1 MTISYRWLSTYL
13 PQKLTPEQL
22 SIILTSIGLEVESL
36 EHYENF
42 KGGLVGLLVGEVLEV
57 EQHPNADK
65 LKLTKVAV
73 GKERPL
79 NVVCG
84 ASNVAIGQKVVL
96 APVGATIF
104 PKGKDPITMKLAKIR
119 GEESEGMICAEDEIG
134 ISDDHAGIIVLDN
147 QWKAGDLVAQVF
159 DYDQDWIFEIGLTPN
174 RMDAMSHYGVAKDV
188 CAYLSYHETSVK
200 AISPFTK
207 KATKDKSIKVFKV
220 SIEDEKG
227 CRRYSGINI
236 EGVTVKESPN
246 WLKNN
251 LKAIGVRS
259 INNIVDITN
268 YILHATGQPLHA
280 FDADQIKDQKIIVKK
295 YPAGTQFITLDGTA
309 RTLTAEDVM
318 ISDTEK
324 PLCIAGVFG
333 GLKSGVTATT
343 KNIFLES
350 AWFEN
355 VHIRK
360 TSVHHGLRTDA
371 ATRFEKGVDITGAI
385 DVLEMAAAMIQEL
398 AGGNCSEVIDVYP
411 NPAAKTKVKLSYAYL
426 KKLSGKNYP
435 AAAVKTILSSLG
447 FEIVQETEAEIE
459 LAVPFHKPDISLPA
473 DLVEEILRIDGLDNI
488 AIPTTISISP
498 SIDPL
503 EKKEKFKEKIANY
516 LVGRGYTEIVTNS
529 ITNSAY
535 FSEEVLAGSVKM
547 LNNLT
552 VELDLMRPSMLETGL
567 EIIAYNLNRKN
578 SHLSLFELGKV
589 YGKSSNGSYYEAEQ
603 LAIYVSGKP
612 FEDGWRAKGAVQDFF
627 VAKGMVQAIFELLGI
642 ENYTFKTNGSVIEL
656 VVAKKVLGQ
665 LQTIPSK
672 KLNAFGIK
680 QAVAYVYFDLTL
692 LMNVYQS
699 KQVVYQEVSKYPS
712 IERDLALVVPEA
724 TLYEAIESSIHAAK
738 LISLKESRVF
748 DIFESEKLGHQK
760 KSVAINFVFNAADKT
775 LTDIE
780 IDAMMQV
787 LIQQFEKNIQAEIR
801 K

>member
-147 QWKAGDLVAQVF
+147 QWKAGDLVAEVF

-385 DVLEMAAAMIQEL
+385 DVLELAAAMIQEL

>member
-22 SIILTSIGLEVESL
+22 STILTSIGLEVESL

-42 KGGLVGLLVGEVLEV
+42 KGGLAGLVVGEVLEV

-79 NVVCG
+79 KVVCG
-84 ASNVAIGQKVVL
+84 ASNVAVGQKVVL

-147 QWKAGDLVAQVF
+147 QWKAGDLVAEVF

-188 CAYLSYHETSVK
+188 CAYLSYHETAVK

-227 CRRYSGINI
+227 CRRYSGLNI

-246 WLKNN
+246 WLKNI
-251 LKAIGVRS
+251 LQAIGVRS
-259 INNIVDITN
+259 INNIVEITN
-268 YILHATGQPLHA
+268 YILNATGQPLHA
-280 FDADQIKDQKIIVKK
+280 FDAAQIKYQKVIVKK
-295 YPAGTQFITLDGTA
+295 YPTGTKFITLDGTE

-318 ISDTEK
+318 ISDSEK

-333 GLKSGVTATT
+333 GLKSGVTAAT

-371 ATRFEKGVDITGAI
+371 ATRFEKGVDITGTV
-385 DVLEMAAAMIQEL
+385 DVLELAAAMIQEL
-398 AGGNCSEVIDVYP
+398 AGGTCSEVVDVYP
-411 NPAAKTKVKLSYAYL
+411 HPASKTKVTLTYAYL
-426 KKLSGKNYP
+426 KKLSGKNYS
-435 AAAVKTILSSLG
+435 ATAVKTILSSLG
-447 FEIVQETEAEIE
+447 FEIVHATETEIE

-552 VELDLMRPSMLETGL
+552 VELDVMRPSMLETGL

-589 YGKSSNGSYYEAEQ
+589 YGKSSKGSYYEAEQ
-603 LAIYVSGKP
+603 LAIYVAGKQL
-612 FEDGWRAKGAVQDFF
+612 EDGWRTKGAVQDFF

-656 VVAKKVLGQ
+656 VAAKKVLGQ
-665 LQTIPSK
+665 LQIISSK

-680 QAVAYVYFDLTL
+680 QAVGYIYFDLTA
-692 LMNVYQS
+692 LMQVYQS

-738 LISLKESRVF
+738 LTALKESRVF

-760 KSVAINFVFNAADKT
+760 KSVAINFVFNAPDKT
-775 LTDIE
+775 LTDVE
-780 IDAMMQV
+780 IDAMMQM

>member
-1 MTISYRWLSTYL
+1 MTISYRWLNTYL

-22 SIILTSIGLEVESL
+22 STILTSIGLEVESL
-36 EHYENF
+36 EKYENF
-42 KGGLVGLLVGEVLEV
+42 KGGLAGLLVGEVLEV
-57 EQHPNADK
+57 QQHPNADK

-73 GKERPL
+73 GKDHPL
-79 NVVCG
+79 NIVCG
-84 ASNVAIGQKVVL
+84 ASNVAVGQKVVL

-147 QWKAGDLVAQVF
+147 QWNAGDIVAEVF
-159 DYDQDWIFEIGLTPN
+159 EYDQDWIFEIGLTPN

-188 CAYLSYHETSVK
+188 CAYLSYHEKAVK
-200 AISPFTK
+200 AISPYNK
-207 KATKDKSIKVFKV
+207 KATKNNAVKPFKV
-220 SIEDEKG
+220 IIEDEKG
-227 CRRYSGINI
+227 CGRYSGLNI
-236 EGVTVKESPN
+236 HGVTVKASPT

-251 LKAIGVRS
+251 LQAIGVRS

-295 YPAGTQFITLDGTA
+295 YPAGTKFITLDGIE
-309 RTLTAEDVM
+309 RTLTSEDVM
-318 ISDTEK
+318 ISDSEK

-333 GLKSGVTATT
+333 GLKSGVTANT

-371 ATRFEKGVDITGAI
+371 ATRFEKGVDITGTA
-385 DVLEMAAAMIQEL
+385 DVLELAAQMIQEM
-398 AGGNCSEVIDVYP
+398 AGGTCSEVVDVYP
-411 NPAAKTKVKLSYAYL
+411 HPASKTKVTLTYAYL
-426 KKLSGKNYP
+426 KKLSGKTYS

-447 FEIVQETEAEIE
+447 FEIINENEAQIE

-503 EKKEKFKEKIANY
+503 EKKEKYKEKIANY
-516 LVGRGYTEIVTNS
+516 LVGRGFTEIVTNS

-552 VELDLMRPSMLETGL
+552 VELDVLRPSMLETGL
-567 EIIAYNLNRKN
+567 ETIAYNLNRKN
-578 SHLSLFELGKV
+578 NQLSLFEMGKV
-589 YGKSSNGSYYEAEQ
+589 YGKNSKGTYYESEQ
-603 LAIYVSGKP
+603 LAIYISGKQT
-612 FEDGWRAKGAVQDFF
+612 EDGWRTKGIAQDFF
-627 VAKGMVQAIFELLGI
+627 VAKGIVQAIFELLGI
-642 ENYTFKTNGSVIEL
+642 ENYTFKTNGNNVAL
-656 VVAKKVLGQ
+656 VVDKKEIGQ
-665 LQTIPSK
+665 LQIIASK

-680 QAVAYVYFDLTL
+680 QSVLYIYFDLMQ

-712 IERDLALVVPEA
+712 VERDLALVVPEA
-724 TLYEAIESSIHAAK
+724 TLYEAIESCIQATK
-738 LISLKESRVF
+738 LSALKETRVF
-748 DIFESEKLGHQK
+748 DIFESEKLGLQK
-760 KSVAINFVFNAADKT
+760 KSVAINFVFNAPDKT
-775 LTDIE
+775 LTDVE
-780 IDAMMQV
+780 IDGMMQS
-787 LIQQFEKNIQAEIR
+787 LIKQFEKNIQAEIR

>member
-134 ISDDHAGIIVLDN
+134 ISDDHAGIIILDN
-147 QWKAGDLVAQVF
+147 QWKAGDLVAEVF

-385 DVLEMAAAMIQEL
+385 DVLELAAAMIQEL

-738 LISLKESRVF
+738 LTALKESRVF

-760 KSVAINFVFNAADKT
+760 KSVAINFVFNAPDKT

-780 IDAMMQV
+780 IDAMMQI